1 MESTS
6 KAQKAK
12 PATASQ
18 DTAHESISQRVAEE
32 LHERIDQAAK
42 TGEKFEHSLYE
53 QGAAAQHKSQEVA
66 GTLTQLAKDNPWAV
80 FGGSVALGFVIGAL
94 VSRR

>member
-1 MESTS
+1 MESTT
-6 KAQKAK
+6 KTEKAK
-12 PATASQ
+12 PA
-18 DTAHESISQRVAEE
+18 TAHESISQRVAEE

-42 TGEKFEHSLYE
+42 TGEKVEHSLYE
-53 QGAAAQHKSQEVA
+53 QSAQAQQKSQEVA
-66 GTLTQLAKDNPWAV
+66 GTLSQLAKDNPWAV